1 MGWITQKRVE
11 HCTAMLARGAA
22 ALAKAGAVCAAL
34 FGCASFVLWDVDFES
49 VRDRYERAKA
59 ALFGQASLTRR
70 GSLGAEDKGASFEE
84 RTENGLLFI
93 TGRRSIAAMDYRWCY
108 VRRDG
113 GDHDADR
120 SLQVG
125 QGVIIGGSP
134 LMTWNEFTHEQTALF
149 GLAPAALSAAAKRG
163 CVFE

>member
-1 MGWITQKRVE
+1 MGVVRWRQFRWGLI
-11 HCTAMLARGAA
+11 LAERALRG
-22 ALAKAGAVCAAL
+22 LAKICAAL
-34 FGCASFVLWDVDFES
+34 SIATAVAIYVLWDVDFES

-59 ALFGQASLTRR
+59 ALFGSPSLARL
-70 GSLGAEDKGASFEE
+70 GSLGADDRGASFEE

-93 TGRRSIAAMDYRWCY
+93 TGRRSTYLWCY
-108 VRRDG
+108 VWREG

-134 LMTWNEFTHEQTALF
+134 LMTWNEFTNEQTAILE
-149 GLAPAALSAAAKRG
+149 LAPAALSAAAKRG
-163 CVFE
+163 CVLE